1 MSASAGYEYG
11 YKKNDVYTFYSSSSI
26 TATTEEGTARS
37 SASHTETYKIENINE
52 DTHGGYH
59 VNITYTKVT
68 DSPNMIEKNRYMEGD
83 ERLNRTYYY
92 PVYGN
97 APFMFITTEWDD
109 RGDEWKDYVNK
120 LKKVDGVTVRDHT
133 ASEGV
138 FTMNVEYDVPKASGI
153 DFDGDGTRDEY
164 TGTMVVRVEYN
175 GNGVLSSYTAET
187 NIKFDD
193 KNTFVASQT
202 ISTAQPVLSGMV
214 MYILIGAV
222 CSVVALAIG
231 FFIGKSRTP
240 KTPKMETFP
249 PAPPPPS

>member
-1 MSASAGYEYG
+1 MSASAGYKYG

-37 SASHTETYKIENINE
+37 SASGTEVYKIENINE
-52 DTHGGYH
+52 DTRGGYH
-59 VNITYTKVT
+59 VNITYTRVT
-68 DSPNMIEKNRYMEGD
+68 DSANMIEKNKYMEGD

-92 PVYGN
+92 GPYGY
-97 APFMFITTEWDD
+97 PPKFITTEWDD
-109 RGDEWKDYVNK
+109 RGDEWKDYVNRQK
-120 LKKVDGVTVRDHT
+120 NDDVTVRDT

-138 FTMNVEYDVPKASGI
+138 FTMNVEYDVPKARGI
-153 DFDGDGTRDEY
+153 DFDGDGTKDEY

-214 MYILIGAV
+214 TYILIGAV